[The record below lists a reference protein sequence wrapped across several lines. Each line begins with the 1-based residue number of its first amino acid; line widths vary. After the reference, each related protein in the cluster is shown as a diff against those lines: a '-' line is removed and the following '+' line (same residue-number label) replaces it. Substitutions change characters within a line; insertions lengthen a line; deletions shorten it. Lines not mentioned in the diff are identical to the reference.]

1 MFLGFLKVILNFL
14 QRLKLEFKTLELQN
28 ALSFEV
34 QIFLKL
40 RFLFNVLLFEVNN
53 DYLQILY
60 SSDVDLN
67 VSLHLPSPLDYVF
80 DVFQIKL
87 HFIKCFLKP
96 PVLLEVSRLLY
107 LLSQQDNLCL
117 TCGQLTLDFAFFGF
131 KLGYHLDLVLGLG
144 LKLVDGMS

>member
-1 MFLGFLKVILNFL
+1 MFLGFLEVILNLFE
-14 QRLKLEFKTLELQN
+14 RLKLEFKTLELQD
-28 ALSFEV
+28 ALSLEV
-34 QIFLKL
+34 QIFLEL
-40 RFLFNVLLFEVNN
+40 RFLFNVLLFEVNY

-107 LLSQQDNLCL
+107 LLSQ
-117 TCGQLTLDFAFFGF
+117 
-131 KLGYHLDLVLGLG
+131 
-144 LKLVDGMS
+144 